1 MQRKNSTDT
10 FLGREY
16 TFIYSFS
23 GRNNGRRRRIAGGG
37 PGRQGN
43 KLDVGSVRPY
53 GEGTG
58 NRRLFSGRVKR
69 LQVVCKS
76 VLYWPANPGTGAL
89 PGCRG
94 RENRRGKRRSSE
106 LAMSDGGNLGREGGE
121 AGPREAGR
129 GGNDSINLFHAFPP
143 LASSL
148 YFILYPHRRENGN
161 KGGPF
166 TEKGGENTVACLSRV
181 STRGRGERGGP
192 LAWRYYIH
200 FISSS
205 FLMPTN
211 GEGGE
216 DGERLE

>member
-1 MQRKNSTDT
+1 MHFYLLLFRTGTMAAAAAESQ
-10 FLGREY
+10 E
-16 TFIYSFS
+16 
-23 GRNNGRRRRIAGGG
+23 GGL
-37 PGRQGN
+37 RQGN

-94 RENRRGKRRSSE
+94 KENRHGKRRSSE
-106 LAMSDGGNLGREGGE
+106 LAMSDGGNGGGE

-143 LASSL
+143 PPPL
-148 YFILYPHRRENGN
+148 
-161 KGGPF
+161 F
-166 TEKGGENTVACLSRV
+166 TL
-181 STRGRGERGGP
+181 
-192 LAWRYYIH
+192 YYIH
-200 FISSS
+200 IDGRMGIREAHI
-205 FLMPTN
+205 LRR
-211 GEGGE
+211 EGKT
-216 DGERLE
+216 RLRACLA